1 MRQNTPIVSVLLA
14 VLLAAVACESSSS
27 SGTSDLPNLGD
38 PSYGEINE
46 AQVRRMVETDP
57 ADDGPFHMINLI
69 KFREKAVYRDGRET
83 ELTGREADALYA
95 PFEFLQAIGAE
106 IAFVGEVE
114 TNLIS
119 IEGTQ
124 WEQVAIAKYPS
135 RALFFQMTQDEEFR
149 ARAIHKDAGVE
160 KSLVMVG
167 HLQEQTQPPKPNP
180 IPHPATP
187 EDPAVAIAHLLKYN
201 ETADYGL
208 DSSEPERTGREA
220 MSLYEQAATPV
231 ALEQGVGPISWFEI
245 EGVFIGDGREF
256 DEFRINVFPSHTA
269 FDAVV
274 ANPARLAGQV
284 HREAALED
292 TYTTAN
298 AIVIDSLGGEAGGGL
313 LEITANGTG
322 TLCAIDANC
331 AELGADTCLSD
342 GGTGFCTVEGCTAGS
357 CEGSYL
363 CCHDCADFAADLLP
377 FDGSACLPAS
387 QTEVLTGTPG
397 CTCE

>member
-1 MRQNTPIVSVLLA
+1 MRLSSPLASTLLALVLLA
-14 VLLAAVACESSSS
+14 SACGSSPSD
-27 SGTSDLPNLGD
+27 GASDLPDLRD
-38 PSYGEINE
+38 PSYGEINQE
-46 AQVRRMVETDP
+46 QLRRMVEIDP

-69 KFREKAVYRDGRET
+69 KFREKAVYTDGRET
-83 ELTGREADALYA
+83 DLTGREADALYA

-119 IEGTQ
+119 VEGTQ
-124 WEQVAIAKYPS
+124 WEQVGIVKYPS
-135 RALFFQMTQDEEFR
+135 RALFFQMTQDEEFM

-167 HLQEQTQPPKPNP
+167 HLREQTQPPKPDP
-180 IPHPATP
+180 IPHPGTP

-201 ETADYGL
+201 ETADYGP
-208 DSSEPERTGREA
+208 DSTEPERTGREA
-220 MSLYEQAATPV
+220 MSLYEEAATPV

-284 HREAALED
+284 HRQAALED

-298 AIVIDSLGGEAGGGL
+298 AIIIDSLGSDSGEAL
-313 LEITANGTG
+313 LEVTENGTG
-322 TLCAIDANC
+322 TLCSIDANC
-331 AELGADTCLSD
+331 AALGADTCLSD
-342 GGTGFCTVEGCTAGS
+342 GGAGFCTVEGCAAGS

-363 CCHDCADFAADLLP
+363 CCHDCADFAAELLP
-377 FDGSACLPAS
+377 FDGSACFPAS

-397 CTCE
+397 CTCD